1 MLTYG
6 DVWLMKMSVLAGPD
20 NSPPL
25 LHMWPAP
32 IPQSADAAS
41 PGTNSAFRQVPA
53 GQEGGIYGLYLSDS
67 DAFGGLLTVT
77 ITAQLGVVSLH
88 GLGPWQRAAA
98 SQAAFNANIED
109 GAAEAI
115 RGRQMA
121 LAEEK
126 GSAARH
132 VLCSAPGGYADEF
145 MVEGPRFMHPQ
156 YTAATE
162 TLYYTVTRT
171 AAAGESVAGATG
183 VVRFDSP
190 LVSYALLCSPMLTD
204 ADGC

>member
-1 MLTYG
+1 
-6 DVWLMKMSVLAGPD
+6 
-20 NSPPL
+20 
-25 LHMWPAP
+25 MWPAP
-32 IPQSADAAS
+32 IPQSADASS

-109 GAAEAI
+109 GAAKAI
-115 RGRQMA
+115 RGRQIA

-126 GSAARH
+126 GSATRH

-156 YTAATE
+156 DTAATE

-190 LVSYALLCSPMLTD
+190 LVSYALLCSPMLSY

>member
-1 MLTYG
+1 MVTYG

-53 GQEGGIYGLYLSDS
+53 GQEGGIYGLYVSDT

-115 RGRQMA
+115 RGRQIA

-126 GSAARH
+126 GSATRH
-132 VLCSAPGGYADEF
+132 VLCSAAGGYADEF
-145 MVEGPRFMHPQ
+145 MVEGPRVIRPHD
-156 YTAATE
+156 TAGTE
-162 TLYYTVTRT
+162 TVYYTVTRT
-171 AAAGESVAGATG
+171 AAAGEGVAGATG
-183 VVRFDSP
+183 VVR
-190 LVSYALLCSPMLTD
+190 LYTLIVTYAHVCSRMVTYGD
-204 ADGC
+204 VW